1 MGEHGWA
8 SALPRFGGLVL
19 PSHTT
24 ALWAHVSRYTPTERN
39 SLWHLFWHDVE
50 NTQQR
55 TQSMRCCV
63 SFSGLLVQVCQCVI
77 VRPCCDQNVWLLVPL
92 LLF

>member
-8 SALPRFGGLVL
+8 SALQRFGGLVL

-24 ALWAHVSRYTPTERN
+24 ALWAHVNWYTPTERN
-39 SLWHLFWHDVE
+39 SLWHLFGHDVE

-63 SFSGLLVQVCQCVI
+63 FCPGSLVRVCQCAI
-77 VRPCCDQNVWLLVPL
+77 VQPCCDQNVWLLVPL